1 MTWQLPDIRIEYD
14 RRNPQSRVD
23 AVDAAIKTLDRH
35 LLLTVRLSNSRP
47 EVARTV
53 TAQCFAQMRQIR
65 LHSKQVKDKFQRKE
79 FRRRLD
85 RIEAAINH
93 LHASTPRVKGSGAL
107 RVRSLTMPV
116 RSVSSGGLPTLGKR
130 R

>member
-1 MTWQLPDIRIEYD
+1 MSAQLPDLAIQYD
-14 RRNPQSRVD
+14 PKNPQGRVD

-35 LLLTVRLSNSRP
+35 LVLAVRLSNSRSKG
-47 EVARTV
+47 AAAI
-53 TAQCFAQMRQIR
+53 TAQCFAQMQQIR
-65 LHSKQVKDKFQRKE
+65 LHTKQVKDKFQRKE

-85 RIEAAINH
+85 RIDAVISN
-93 LHASTPRVKGSGAL
+93 LHSFVPRIEGSGPL
-107 RVRSLTMPV
+107 HVRSLTSPI